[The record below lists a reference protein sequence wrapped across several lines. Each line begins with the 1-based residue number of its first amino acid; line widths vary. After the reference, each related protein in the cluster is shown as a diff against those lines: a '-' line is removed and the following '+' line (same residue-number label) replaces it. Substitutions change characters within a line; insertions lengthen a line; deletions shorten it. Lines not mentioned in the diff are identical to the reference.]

1 MSILEQL
8 SSKRG
13 ERSGEANLHVALQC
27 IQHPDL
33 LEEIDGGLQ
42 GKDAALAGDCAE
54 VMTMVAEHHPE
65 KVKQYADHLVAA
77 CTHKTTRVRWE
88 AMHALSYIAKL
99 IPDRMETYL
108 PAVMEIYSKDA
119 SIIVRDY
126 AVDVIGNYAAS
137 GEDAARQA
145 MPLLLESTG
154 HWDGRHAGHALNGL
168 MNVVE
173 KAPDLR
179 HDILPVAE
187 KYLAAEKAV
196 IRKAA
201 KSLHKLIQKS

>member
-1 MSILEQL
+1 MSDLRMANIEKLTREIEALLSGAGETVAPQAEDRDATWEVRVADDRLAVFLDMYPAVGNGLPPDPQKICDELETMGV
-8 SSKRG
+8 R
-13 ERSGEANLHVALQC
+13 A
-27 IQHPDL
+27 
-33 LEEIDGGLQ
+33 IDR
-42 GKDAALAGDCAE
+42 DR
-54 VMTMVAEHHPE
+54 VM
-65 KVKQYADHLVAA
+65 
-77 CTHKTTRVRWE
+77 
-88 AMHALSYIAKL
+88 ALSALCDSGY
-99 IPDRMETYL
+99 P
-108 PAVMEIYSKDA
+108 
-119 SIIVRDY
+119 
-126 AVDVIGNYAAS
+126 AS